1 MPDQI
6 IIELPKIKSQSAIEY
21 LTTYGWAIIII
32 AVVLLALFN
41 LGLFNPSSFV
51 STTCVFP
58 AEFQCLSAVLTG
70 STGSLNLTLQQA
82 TQSNINVTSIGC
94 NNQGT
99 ISNMV
104 TMNNPPSNQIQLSIG
119 GANSFLVTCYQNG
132 TVVNIN
138 PGQIYRGYV
147 LVNYT
152 SLTTGFPHTA
162 EGSVVAKAV

>member
-6 IIELPKIKSQSAIEY
+6 IIELPKVKAQSAVEY

-41 LGLFNPSSFV
+41 LGLFNPSSFI

-58 AEFQCLSAVLTG
+58 AEFSCLSAILTG
-70 STGSLNLTLQQA
+70 SSGSLNITLQQA
-82 TQSNINVTSIGC
+82 TTSNINVTAIGC

-99 ISNMV
+99 ISNMI
-104 TMNNPPSNQIQLSIG
+104 TMNNPPSNQIQLVIG
-119 GANSFLVTCYQNG
+119 GSNSFIISCYQNG
-132 TVVNIN
+132 TIVSIS

-162 EGSVVAKAV
+162 TGTVVAKAV